1 MSNIVAIV
9 GRPNVG
15 KSTLFNR
22 LTESRDAIVKEVSG
36 VTRDRIYGK
45 GEWNGYQFSV
55 IDTGGYA
62 TVKEDIFE
70 GEIRKQVEIAIQE
83 ATVIV
88 FMVDVMTGIV
98 EMDEIVAQL
107 LRKSKKPVLIGA
119 NKVDNTDRYGMSSEF
134 YSFGLG
140 DVFDLSATNGSGTG
154 ELLDEMIKYFNKEDE
169 SVREEDALPRIAIV
183 GRPNVGKSSMVNA
196 LTGQERN
203 IVTDISGTTRDSIH
217 TRYNAFGFDFLLID
231 TAGIRKKAKVT
242 EDIEYYSVLRSVRT
256 IENADV
262 CLFMMDASEG
272 IQKQDLSIYYMI
284 EKNSKGVVVLVNKWD
299 LVDKDQNTM
308 VKFEEQLRSQLAPF
322 NDVPI
327 IFTSTISKQRIHKA
341 LEKAME
347 VHENRVRKIPT
358 HELNEVMLEVINQT
372 PPPAMKGKYI
382 RIKFVQQLP
391 THAPAF
397 AFFCNLP
404 QYIPDSYK
412 RFLENRLRERFN
424 FEGVPVKI
432 FFRKK

>member
-1 MSNIVAIV
+1 MGNIVAIV

-70 GEIRKQVEIAIQE
+70 GEIRKQVELAVEE
-83 ATVIV
+83 ATLIL
-88 FMVDVMTGIV
+88 FMVDVMTGIG
-98 EMDEIVAQL
+98 EMDQVVAEL
-107 LRKSKKPVLIGA
+107 LRKSKKPVMIVA
-119 NKVDNTDRYGMSSEF
+119 NKVDNVERVGLSSEF

-140 DVFDLSATNGSGTG
+140 DVYDLSAINGSGTG
-154 ELLDEMIKYFNKEDE
+154 EILDASVKYLDKTDE
-169 SVREEDALPRIAIV
+169 SVREEDSLPRFAIV
-183 GRPNVGKSSMVNA
+183 GRPNVGKSSLVNA
-196 LTGQERN
+196 FTGQERN

-217 TRYNAFGFDFLLID
+217 TRYKAFGFDFLMID

-262 CLFMMDASEG
+262 CLFLMDASEG
-272 IQKQDLSIYYMI
+272 LQKQDLSIYYMI

-299 LVDKDQNTM
+299 LVEKDHTTM
-308 VKFEEQLRSQLAPF
+308 LEYEANLREQLAPF

-327 IFTSTISKQRIHKA
+327 IFTSTITKQRIHKA
-341 LEKAME
+341 LESAMR
-347 VHENRVRKIPT
+347 VHENRTRKIT
-358 HELNEVMLEVINQT
+358 TSKLNDVMLDIINAT
-372 PPPAMKGKYI
+372 PPPAIKGKYI
-382 RIKFVQQLP
+382 KIKYVQQLP
-391 THAPAF
+391 THSPAF
-397 AFFCNLP
+397 AIFCNLP
-404 QYIPDSYK
+404 QYVPESYK
-412 RFLENRLRERFN
+412 RFLENRIREQFD